1 MRLHVKCHSAP
12 WENTTTDKDTAI
24 DLAYDLA
31 EDYQCDVD
39 LLYDTVMQS
48 SGLTS
53 RLFTPL
59 FHHHDQTTIRSF
71 CL

>member
-12 WENTTTDKDTAI
+12 WENTTQDKDIAI

-31 EDYQCDVD
+31 QDYQCDVD
-39 LLYDTVMQS
+39 LLYDKVMES

-53 RLFTPL
+53 RIVY
-59 FHHHDQTTIRSF
+59 TTISP
-71 CL
+71 

>member
-12 WENTTTDKDTAI
+12 WENTTQDKDIAI

-31 EDYQCDVD
+31 QDYQCDVD
-39 LLYDTVMQS
+39 LLYDKVMES

-53 RLFTPL
+53 RVVY
-59 FHHHDQTTIRSF
+59 TTVSPS
-71 CL
+71 

>member
-12 WENTTTDKDTAI
+12 WENTTQDKDIAI

-31 EDYQCDVD
+31 QDYQCDVD
-39 LLYDTVMQS
+39 LLYDKVMES

-53 RLFTPL
+53 RVVY
-59 FHHHDQTTIRSF
+59 TTISPS
-71 CL
+71 

>member
-12 WENTTTDKDTAI
+12 WENTTQDKDDAI
-24 DLAYDLA
+24 DLAYNLA

-39 LLYDTVMQS
+39 LLYDTVMKS

-53 RLFTPL
+53 RIVY
-59 FHHHDQTTIRSF
+59 TTISPS
-71 CL
+71 

>member
-1 MRLHVKCHSAP
+1 MRLHVQCPSAP
-12 WENTTTDKDTAI
+12 WENTTQDKDDAI
-24 DLAYDLA
+24 YLAYNLA

-53 RLFTPL
+53 RIVY
-59 FHHHDQTTIRSF
+59 TTISPS
-71 CL
+71 

>member
-12 WENTTTDKDTAI
+12 WENTTEDKDKAI
-24 DLAYDLA
+24 DLAYNLA

-39 LLYDTVMQS
+39 LMYDAVMKS

-53 RLFTPL
+53 RIVY
-59 FHHHDQTTIRSF
+59 TTISPS
-71 CL
+71 

>member
-1 MRLHVKCHSAP
+1 LRLHVRCQSAP
-12 WENTTTDKDTAI
+12 WENTTIDKNEAEAI
-24 DLAYDLA
+24 DFAYNLA

-53 RLFTPL
+53 RVVYTTVSPL
-59 FHHHDQTTIRSF
+59 
-71 CL
+71 

>member
-1 MRLHVKCHSAP
+1 MRLHVRCQSAP
-12 WENTTTDKDTAI
+12 WENTTEDKDIAI
-24 DLAYDLA
+24 DLAFNLA

-53 RLFTPL
+53 RVVN
-59 FHHHDQTTIRSF
+59 TTISPS
-71 CL
+71 